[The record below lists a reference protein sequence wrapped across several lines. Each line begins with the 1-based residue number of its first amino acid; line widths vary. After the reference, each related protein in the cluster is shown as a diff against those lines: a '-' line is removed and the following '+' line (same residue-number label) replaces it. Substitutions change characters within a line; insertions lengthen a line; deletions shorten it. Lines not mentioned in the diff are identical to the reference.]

1 MTNCRQNKCH
11 ENDLKIFL
19 LRKTRLSKLRPVINE
34 NIFTATIENNPGSLL
49 LGDADPMEM
58 KSSPEHKFHQGD
70 IVIRNSID
78 ATPR

>member
-1 MTNCRQNKCH
+1 M
-11 ENDLKIFL
+11 
-19 LRKTRLSKLRPVINE
+19 NE

-49 LGDADPMEM
+49 IEDSAADS
-58 KSSPEHKFHQGD
+58 KSPSEHKFHQGD

>member
-1 MTNCRQNKCH
+1 MK
-11 ENDLKIFL
+11 F
-19 LRKTRLSKLRPVINE
+19 SAVMNE

-49 LGDADPMEM
+49 LEDSDPAADT
-58 KSSPEHKFHQGD
+58 KSSLEHKFHQGD